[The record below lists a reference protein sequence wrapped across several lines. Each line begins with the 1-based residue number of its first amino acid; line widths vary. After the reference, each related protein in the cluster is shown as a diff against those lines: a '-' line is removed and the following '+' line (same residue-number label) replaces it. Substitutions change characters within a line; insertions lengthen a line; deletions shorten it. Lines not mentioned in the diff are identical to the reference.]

1 MTDYKLL
8 KEFKEPS
15 VIYQEDPD
23 DPNNPEVLVK
33 GVGRYKLKTLEKN
46 VREKLADLG
55 RKGVKAYTFEDWKQ
69 VAYMVDHAA
78 MAEMIKTIIL
88 AKKEIGGIKEGWSFD
103 KKDVDL
109 EGVITRLNDLEGVI
123 TRLNDI
129 VKRQEAELQAAYEKI
144 AKLEKQLK
152 PRNPFKSRGTWV

>member
-1 MTDYKLL
+1 MEDYKLL

-55 RKGVKAYTFEDWKQ
+55 RRGVKAYTFEDWKNVQ
-69 VAYMVDHAA
+69 YMVDHAA
-78 MAEMIKTIIL
+78 MDEMIKTIIL
-88 AKKEIGGIKEGWSFD
+88 AKKEIGGIKEAWMPRRKNQIEELKG
-103 KKDVDL
+103 
-109 EGVITRLNDLEGVI
+109 IINRLNDV
-123 TRLNDI
+123 
-129 VKRQEAELQAAYEKI
+129 VKKQEAELEAAHEKI
-144 AKLEKQLK
+144 AKLEGRLK
-152 PRNPFKSRGTWV
+152 PRNPFGGTSNPLS

>member
-109 EGVITRLNDLEGVI
+109 EGVITRLND
-123 TRLNDI
+123 I

>member
-33 GVGRYKLKTLEKN
+33 GVGRYKLKRLEKE

-55 RKGVKAYTFEDWKQ
+55 RRGVKAYTFEDWKNVQ
-69 VAYMVDHAA
+69 YMVDHAA
-78 MAEMIKTIIL
+78 MEEMIKTIIL
-88 AKKEIGGIKEGWSFD
+88 AKKEIGGIQEAWLPRRKNETQELKGI
-103 KKDVDL
+103 VA
-109 EGVITRLNDLEGVI
+109 
-123 TRLNDI
+123 RLNDI
-129 VKRQEAELQAAYEKI
+129 VKKQEAELEAAYAKI
-144 AKLEKQLK
+144 DKLERQLK
-152 PRNPFKSRGTWV
+152 PQNPFKRTTSPLSKSDI